1 MFYSDLHIHS
11 KYSRATSSKLT
22 FPYLLYWAT
31 LKGITLLGTGDIL
44 HSKWQEEFQEFLLLD
59 EKTGFYKF
67 NTKYL
72 SRIELLKQKIFLKY
86 YNNNTLFIPTV
97 ETSHIY
103 KDGAKVR
110 RIHLVTIFRNLE
122 SAKKISTFLSNEGY
136 NLSSDGRPIMGLSTY
151 NYLQLLL
158 NIIKPENFILI
169 PAHIWTPWFALL
181 GSKSGYNS
189 IKEAFRDLTSY
200 IKSLETGLSSDPKM
214 NRLIP
219 EIDNFLLVSNSDAH
233 SPQKLGREA
242 NIHTKLDNIETLFK
256 TLTTGENLYGTIEF
270 YPQEG
275 RYFGDGHRKC
285 NIYYTPEQS
294 ECVNNLCPKCGKP
307 LTLGVLHRVH
317 ELSKLREYP
326 NELLLQKYKSI
337 YSVPLT
343 TIIAQLLN
351 KNEKSVYVSKEYFEA
366 IRNLG
371 PELKILH
378 ELDTKIIQAYN
389 PKLACLIRNMREGN
403 LEIKPG
409 YDGLYGRV
417 KINSSNCQSK
427 QLTII

>member
-11 KYSRATSSKLT
+11 KYSRATSSNLT
-22 FPYLLYWAT
+22 FSYLLYWAT

-44 HSKWQEEFQEFLLLD
+44 HPKWQEEFQKFLSFD
-59 EKTGFYKF
+59 ENTGFYRIKTTYLSQMDILNQSLF
-67 NTKYL
+67 TKY
-72 SRIELLKQKIFLKY
+72 Y
-86 YNNNTLFIPTV
+86 DNNTYFIPTV

-103 KDGAKVR
+103 KDGEKVR
-110 RIHLVTIFRNLE
+110 RIHLVTIFKNFE
-122 SAKKISTFLSNEGY
+122 NAKKISTFLSNEGY
-136 NLSSDGRPIMGLSTY
+136 NLTSNGRPIMGLSVY

-189 IKEAFRDLTSY
+189 IQEAFKDLTSY
-200 IKSLETGLSSDPKM
+200 VKSLETGLSSDPKM

-242 NIHTKLDNIETLFK
+242 NIHQELKNVNTLFE
-256 TLTTGENLYGTIEF
+256 TLTTGKNLYGTIEF

-294 ECVNNLCPKCGKP
+294 KNHNNLCPKCGKP

-317 ELSKLREYP
+317 DLSNSRSSP
-326 NELLLQKYKSI
+326 NQSLLQKYKSI
-337 YSVPLT
+337 YSVPLIA
-343 TIIAQLLN
+343 IIGQLLGKKEN
-351 KNEKSVYVSKEYFEA
+351 SVYVKREYFEV
-366 IRNLG
+366 IKHLG
-371 PELKILH
+371 QELKVLH
-378 ELDTKIIQAYN
+378 ELDISTIQKYN
-389 PKLACLIRNMREGN
+389 PKLACLIKNMREGKLN
-403 LEIKPG
+403 IKPG
-409 YDGLYGRV
+409 YDGLYGKV
-417 KINSSNCQSK
+417 KINSNNCQEK